1 MEAAEERQSAGGRT
15 DGPGPRWTDG
25 RELRDVDGRTAP
37 ARQTLSS
44 SPCYESHLL
53 PVDYAGLDLTLTL
66 DPILC

>member
-1 MEAAEERQSAGGRT
+1 M
-15 DGPGPRWTDG
+15 
-25 RELRDVDGRTAP
+25 DGRTAP

-66 DPILC
+66 DPILCEGIPESEESQSTG